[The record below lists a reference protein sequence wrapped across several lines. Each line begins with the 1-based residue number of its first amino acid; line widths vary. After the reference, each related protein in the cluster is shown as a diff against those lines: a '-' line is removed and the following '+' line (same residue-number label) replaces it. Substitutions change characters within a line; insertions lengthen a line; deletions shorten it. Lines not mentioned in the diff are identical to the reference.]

1 MFCVAGGHHAYYPG
15 RCDEINVNAL
25 RPILKKIPPIGI
37 AGVIA
42 GNECI
47 ECDMLNNIPR
57 QSMGLSVVVAHAP
70 SATPIKS

>member
-1 MFCVAGGHHAYYPG
+1 M
-15 RCDEINVNAL
+15 NVDAL

-47 ECDMLNNIPR
+47 ECCMLNDVPR
-57 QSMGLSVVVAHAP
+57 QSMGLSVVVTHAP
-70 SATPIKS
+70 SAAPIKR